1 MGFIIIFSI
10 LVITV
15 IAIFI
20 VNDLYVFVFLHK
32 EWKLWHEIWNNIDT
46 FKPAGYTGRYYMSD
60 KFPNKR
66 LVVWENNGSALF
78 DCYTDECV
86 LCSFY
91 ERYSKK
97 CAEYLLN
104 KHK

>member
-1 MGFIIIFSI
+1 MGLVIYFSI
-10 LVITV
+10 S
-15 IAIFI
+15 IAVLAVLF
-20 VNDLYVFVFLHK
+20 VNELSMFVLFHK
-32 EWKLWHEIWNNIDT
+32 DWKLWHDIWNNIDT
-46 FKPAGYTGRYYMSD
+46 FKPDGCTTRYYTSD

-66 LVVWENNGSALF
+66 LVVWKNYSSALF
-78 DCYTDECV
+78 DNITDDCV

-97 CAEYLLN
+97 CATYLIN